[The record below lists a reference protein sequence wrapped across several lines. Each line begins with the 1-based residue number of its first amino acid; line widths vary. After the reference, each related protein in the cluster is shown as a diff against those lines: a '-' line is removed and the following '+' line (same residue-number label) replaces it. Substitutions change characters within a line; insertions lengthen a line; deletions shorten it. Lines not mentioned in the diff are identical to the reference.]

1 MRQNLK
7 NFFLFILAVSV
18 MTACQT
24 VPEPDNILEDETTLL
39 SRGNSDRAKGNE
51 FSAFLTGAEEVR
63 GDGEM
68 GVNAKGAGAATFLL
82 SRDGKSISYK
92 IKISKIEDLVFAHIH
107 QGAFGEN
114 GPVVVTLI
122 PRGAAGPGLL
132 TGYEYEGTIT
142 ESDLVGPLAGK
153 KLSDL
158 VKMMEMGMGY
168 VNVHSAEFPAG
179 ELRGQISVV
188 RPNDNGNYTTQ
199 LTGDQEVHDV
209 DTKARGVGI
218 FRFNNDNTAV
228 SFKVNVAQLENVLF
242 AHIHLAP
249 RGVNGPVVVT
259 LKADRIDGRVNGVYA
274 QGNITQNDLQGLLEG
289 GDIYILRAAFRAG
302 YAYVNVHTVDF
313 PAGELRGQL

>member
-1 MRQNLK
+1 MRQNLN

-24 VPEPDNILEDETTLL
+24 VPEPDNILEDDTTLL
-39 SRGNSDRAKGNE
+39 SRGNSNRAQGNE

-63 GDGEM
+63 NGEM
-68 GVNAKGAGAATFLL
+68 GVNAMGAGAATFLL

-122 PRGAAGPGLL
+122 PQGATSPGLL
-132 TGYEYEGTIT
+132 TGFEYEGTIT

-153 KLSDL
+153 KLKDL
-158 VKMMEMGMGY
+158 VQMLEMGMGY

-228 SFKVNVAQLENVLF
+228 SYKVNVAQLEDVRF

-259 LKADRIDGRVNGVYA
+259 LRADRIDGRVNGVYA
-274 QGNITQNDLQGLLEG
+274 QGTITQNDLQGLLEG

-302 YAYVNVHTVDF
+302 YAYVNVHTDDY

>member
-1 MRQNLK
+1 MKQNLK
-7 NFFLFILAVSV
+7 NFFLFILAVGV
-18 MTACQT
+18 MSACQS
-24 VPEPDNILEDETTLL
+24 VPEPDNIVEDEATLS
-39 SRGNSDRAKGNE
+39 SRGNSNRAQGNE

-63 GDGEM
+63 ADGGM
-68 GVNAKGAGAATFLL
+68 GVEAMGAGAATFLL

-107 QGAFGEN
+107 VGEFGVN
-114 GPVVVTLI
+114 GPFVVTLI
-122 PRGAAGPGLL
+122 PQGEIAPGPL
-132 TGYEYEGTIT
+132 TGFEYEGTFT
-142 ESDLVGPLAGK
+142 AADLVNTLEGK
-153 KLSDL
+153 SLEDL
-158 VKMMEMGMGY
+158 VKLMENGQTY

-274 QGNITQNDLQGLLEG
+274 QGTITQNNLQGLLEG

-302 YAYVNVHTVDF
+302 YAYVNVHTDDF